1 MDFRPNQLSF
11 HFRSDYAIDGLPSGF
26 GNSFSLSLSLFPSF
40 CIMQNHRQAKKY
52 AMNFVVCKL
61 LFVFVLCHLHL
72 PFNCE
77 LCL

>member
-11 HFRSDYAIDGLPSGF
+11 HFRSDYAIDGLRCGF
-26 GNSFSLSLSLFPSF
+26 GNSFSLSLFLSF

-61 LFVFVLCHLHL
+61 LFLFCALSTSFAIQL
-72 PFNCE
+72 
-77 LCL
+77 